1 MLNSLKNYLRY
12 TKLHFFIL
20 RFTNPNYVNWID
32 KEINFHKKFL
42 KKDNKLIFDLGANMG
57 DKTHI
62 FSFFSKNIIL
72 YEPEEKLI
80 EKLKFRFKKFKE
92 FKIKDLVV
100 IDEIKEINF
109 YSAVGRESHSSI
121 LKDYLENFDNLKDKK
136 TIIKQKKTTTLNN
149 EINLYGSPYY
159 CKIDCE
165 GSEEKILKNLSH
177 KIKIISFESNIP
189 KFFNDTV
196 NIVENTEEK
205 FKSKFN
211 LRKDLE
217 YDFFLKE
224 NVSSQEIK
232 KILSKKSGVF
242 EVFIFTD

>member
-1 MLNSLKNYLRY
+1 MLDSLKNYLRY

-92 FKIKDLVV
+92 FKI
-100 IDEIKEINF
+100 
-109 YSAVGRESHSSI
+109 
-121 LKDYLENFDNLKDKK
+121 
-136 TIIKQKKTTTLNN
+136 
-149 EINLYGSPYY
+149 
-159 CKIDCE
+159 
-165 GSEEKILKNLSH
+165 
-177 KIKIISFESNIP
+177 
-189 KFFNDTV
+189 
-196 NIVENTEEK
+196 
-205 FKSKFN
+205 
-211 LRKDLE
+211 
-217 YDFFLKE
+217 
-224 NVSSQEIK
+224 
-232 KILSKKSGVF
+232 
-242 EVFIFTD
+242 